1 MCIVSDEHD
10 DDEAS
15 RKKRRM
21 AERAAAGFIVDDEQ
35 DEEVCNS
42 LSKSNLFA
50 DNIIIGVL
58 TKTFNVY
65 LLIKQDMIDLI
76 FLLEFF

>member
-1 MCIVSDEHD
+1 MNIISDEHD

-35 DEEVCNS
+35 DEEVCTRFLGINMLNQS
-42 LSKSNLFA
+42 LLKIEFIFKKLRLYKENTTFR
-50 DNIIIGVL
+50 L
-58 TKTFNVY
+58 TF
-65 LLIKQDMIDLI
+65 
-76 FLLEFF
+76 

>member
-1 MCIVSDEHD
+1 MIYFMVCISLITCSFNHLFKLCFISDEHD

-35 DEEVCNS
+35 DEYVC
-42 LSKSNLFA
+42 
-50 DNIIIGVL
+50 
-58 TKTFNVY
+58 T
-65 LLIKQDMIDLI
+65 
-76 FLLEFF
+76 